1 MTQVVQIYAESEKK
15 NLRKSAFYLRH
26 LRLLFFLMSMPW
38 ELSDQ
43 KLLAEC
49 RVESFVASG
58 PGGQK
63 LHKTNAAVRI
73 THLPTRI
80 SAVETESRSNRE
92 NKIHALRDLR
102 HKLAMEIRRDADLT
116 TYQPP
121 AWLAPYEGLKMN
133 SKNALYASL
142 IAEVFDLLK
151 AAHYNP
157 APAAAALSV
166 SSSALTRFLHADP
179 HLWAKVNHL
188 RSELGLP
195 PLKWDR

>member
-1 MTQVVQIYAESEKK
+1 MQ
-15 NLRKSAFYLRH
+15 
-26 LRLLFFLMSMPW
+26 PW
-38 ELSDQ
+38 QLPDQ

-63 LHKTNAAVRI
+63 RHKTNAAVRI
-73 THLPTRI
+73 THLPIKIT
-80 SAVETESRSNRE
+80 AVETESRSNRE

-102 HKLAMEIRRDADLT
+102 HKLAMELRRDVDPT
-116 TYQPP
+116 TYHPP
-121 AWLAPYEGLKMN
+121 SWLAEYEGLKMN
-133 SKNALYASL
+133 PKNPLYPALIS
-142 IAEVFDLLK
+142 EVFDLLK
-151 AAHYNP
+151 ASHWNL

-179 HLWAKVNHL
+179 HVWAKINHL
-188 RSELGLP
+188 RSGLGLP

>member
-1 MTQVVQIYAESEKK
+1 MV
-15 NLRKSAFYLRH
+15 F
-26 LRLLFFLMSMPW
+26 PW
-38 ELSDQ
+38 ELSDD
-43 KLLAEC
+43 KLLLDC
-49 RVESFVASG
+49 RVESFVSSG

-63 LHKTNAAVRI
+63 RHKTNAAVRI
-73 THLPTRI
+73 THLPTKI

-102 HKLAMEIRRDADLT
+102 HKLAMELRREVDLT
-116 TYQPP
+116 TYKPP
-121 AWLAPYEGLKMN
+121 PWLSQYEALKMN
-133 SKNALYASL
+133 AKNPLYPSL

-151 AAHYNP
+151 AAHWNI

-166 SSSALTRFLHADP
+166 SSSTFTKFLHADP

-195 PLKWDR
+195 HLKWDR

>member
-1 MTQVVQIYAESEKK
+1 MA
-15 NLRKSAFYLRH
+15 L
-26 LRLLFFLMSMPW
+26 PW
-38 ELSDQ
+38 ELSDE
-43 KLLAEC
+43 KLLLDC
-49 RVESFVASG
+49 RVESFVSSG

-63 LHKTNAAVRI
+63 RHKTNAAVRI
-73 THLPTRI
+73 THLPTKI

-102 HKLAMEIRRDADLT
+102 HKLAVEIRRDVDLT

-121 AWLAPYEGLKMN
+121 PWLSQYQGLKMN
-133 SKNALYASL
+133 PKNPLYPSL

-151 AAHYNP
+151 AAHYNL

-166 SSSALTRFLHADP
+166 SSSALTKFLHTDP

-188 RSELGLP
+188 RTELGLP
-195 PLKWDR
+195 HLKWDR